1 MIRISRLF
9 AACCFGT
16 GRPPA
21 CVRHSFA
28 SVLHMEDV
36 WEIAGRRELQVRC
49 RVQVDAEV
57 MEMPHMAS
65 KRLARTILCLVLA
78 ILTGACSSLRHGG
91 APDPM
96 YSVSSDLE
104 SLKAQF
110 KEAASID
117 AFYSGD
123 KSAESRT
130 DFSTAE
136 LRLPTWHTSN
146 LSANS
151 HPTSNCWIPP
161 RTC

>member
-1 MIRISRLF
+1 
-9 AACCFGT
+9 
-16 GRPPA
+16 
-21 CVRHSFA
+21 
-28 SVLHMEDV
+28 MEDV

-49 RVQVDAEV
+49 TVQVDAEV

-110 KEAASID
+110 KEAASIQ

-123 KSAESRT
+123 KSAESRNRFLDGRVALANT
-130 DFSTAE
+130 ILTGEFQRCIAPISRPRIPTERQALIRRAHECEKE
-136 LRLPTWHTSN
+136 LEQ
-146 LSANS
+146 
-151 HPTSNCWIPP
+151 
-161 RTC
+161 